1 MTAAEAVVLSEKRD
15 DHVAIVRLNRPKV
28 RNALNLEMR
37 KALADAFTALG
48 DDDDVRAIVLTG
60 NGEVFAAGADLTEFV
75 DAGPIEIVKRRTE
88 RYWTAIAATP
98 QPIIAAIEGFA
109 LGGGLELAMA
119 CDILIAS
126 AGARLGQPEV
136 RVGIMCGAGG
146 TQRLTRAVG
155 KYNAMRL
162 CLTGNTISAEEART
176 MGLVSNMVA
185 EGEAYEAALKMA
197 REIAQLPPLAVM
209 QTKEAILH
217 GANASLDAALYME
230 HKAMQVLFASTD
242 KREGMQAFLEKRETD
257 FKGE

>member
-1 MTAAEAVVLSEKRD
+1 MAATQATVITEKRD
-15 DHVAIVRLNRPKV
+15 DHVAVVRLNRPEV
-28 RNALNLEMR
+28 RNALNMEMR
-37 KALADAFTALG
+37 KALAETFATLS

-60 NGEVFAAGADLTEFV
+60 NGEAFAAGADLTEFV
-75 DAGPIEIVKRRTE
+75 DAGAIEIMKRRTE
-88 RYWTAIAATP
+88 RYWAAVAAIP

-119 CDILIAS
+119 CDILIAG
-126 AGARLGQPEV
+126 AGAKLGQPEV

-162 CLTGNTISAEEART
+162 CLTGNAISAEEARA
-176 MGLVSNMVA
+176 MGLVSDVVDKGDA
-185 EGEAYEAALKMA
+185 IDAALELA

-217 GANASLDAALYME
+217 GANASLDAALHME
-230 HKAMQVLFASTD
+230 RKAMQVLFASAD
-242 KREGMQAFLEKRETD
+242 KGEGMRAFLEKRTAE